1 MFVALLGLAGGGLR
15 ASTVFGVVM
24 FGSWLARF
32 VSCKGLIVGGVVMEL
47 TGLTGI
53 VEVVGN
59 GVVVVVGGEM
69 EVAAVVEVVVGGVAM
84 VGLVVVDVVG

>member
-1 MFVALLGLAGGGLR
+1 M
-15 ASTVFGVVM
+15 
-24 FGSWLARF
+24 
-32 VSCKGLIVGGVVMEL
+32 SCKGLIVGGVVMEL
-47 TGLTGI
+47 AGLTGI